1 MTEVQLRNVSK
12 RFGSVGVLADLSLTI
27 RSGELFV
34 LLGPSGCGKS
44 TLLNLIAGL
53 EQPSAGQ
60 ICFDGEDV
68 TLLPPRDRDI
78 ALVFQSYALYP
89 HMTVGE
95 NLSFPLRVAQR
106 KLGLTKAA
114 IAEEVTRVAGML
126 DLSGVLS
133 RRPRELS
140 GGQRQRVA
148 LGRALIRQP
157 RVFLLD
163 EPLSNL
169 DAQLRAGMR
178 AELRRLHD
186 ELGITMI
193 HVTHDQTEAMT
204 LADRLAVFD
213 RGSLQQVGTP
223 QDCYDTPAN
232 LFVAGFL
239 GYPSMNLLKARIEQG
254 RIVAGPIR
262 LPFPDALKRPV
273 DGTAVTVGLRP
284 EAVHIPTPG
293 TVAHAAALDK
303 GAVAGVVRLIEPTGD
318 QTWVTFEVS
327 DARPAQQTNASPER
341 LTLVGQAG
349 DGFWVKP
356 GDRVVVEIAETPP
369 HLFDAETGMRLGRVT
384 APDPILTEEP
394 ARRIS

>member
-1 MTEVQLRNVSK
+1 MTEVQLHNVSK

-53 EQPSAGQ
+53 ERPSAGR

-95 NLSFPLRVAQR
+95 NLSFPLRVAKR
-106 KLGLTKAA
+106 KLSLTKAA
-114 IAEEVTRVAGML
+114 IAEEVVRVAKLL
-126 DLSGVLS
+126 DLSGVLA

-204 LADRLAVFD
+204 LADRLAVFNGG
-213 RGSLQQVGTP
+213 RLQQVGTP
-223 QDCYDTPAN
+223 QDCYDAPAN

-239 GYPSMNLLKARIEQG
+239 GYPPMNLLKAGIEQG
-254 RIVAGPIR
+254 QIVAGPIR
-262 LPFPDALKRPV
+262 LPFPASLKRPI
-273 DGTAVTVGLRP
+273 DGTTVTLGLRP
-284 EAVHIPTPG
+284 EAVRVPTPG
-293 TVAHAAALDK
+293 TAAHAAALDK
-303 GAVAGVVRLIEPTGD
+303 GAVAGVVRLIEPTGG

-327 DARPAQQTNASPER
+327 EARQAQHTNASPER
-341 LTLVGQAG
+341 FTLVGQAG

-356 GDRVVVEIAETPP
+356 GDRVVVEIAEAPP
-369 HLFDAETGMRLGRVT
+369 HLFDAETGMRLGRGS
-384 APDPILTEEP
+384 APDPVLTEER
-394 ARRIS
+394 ARRM

>member
-1 MTEVQLRNVSK
+1 MTEVRLHGLSK
-12 RFGSVGVLADLSLTI
+12 RFGAVSVIADLSMTI
-27 RSGELFV
+27 RGGELFV

-53 EQPSAGQ
+53 ERPTAGQ
-60 ICFDGEDV
+60 VLFDGEDV
-68 TLLPPRDRDI
+68 TQLPPRDRDI

-89 HMTVGE
+89 HMTVEE
-95 NLSFPLRVAQR
+95 NLSFPLRVARR
-106 KLGLTKAA
+106 KRRPGRQT
-114 IAEEVTRVAGML
+114 ISQEVQRVAGLLGLAAVL
-126 DLSGVLS
+126 D

-178 AELRRLHD
+178 VELRRLHD
-186 ELGITMI
+186 KLGITMI

-213 RGSLQQVGTP
+213 KGRLQQVGTP
-223 QDCYDTPAN
+223 QDCYDAPAN

-239 GYPSMNLLKARIEQG
+239 GYPPMNFLKARVEPD

-262 LPFPDALKRPV
+262 VPLPPEARRLAE
-273 DGTAVTVGLRP
+273 GTTVTLGLRP
-284 EAVHIPTPG
+284 EAVRVPTPG
-293 TVAHAAALDK
+293 TAPHTGALDK
-303 GAVAGVVRLIEPTGD
+303 GAVAGLVRLIEPTGG
-318 QTWVTFEVS
+318 QTWVTLEISEAEEPFV
-327 DARPAQQTNASPER
+327 
-341 LTLVGQAG
+341 LVGQAG

-356 GDRVVVEIAETPP
+356 GDRVVVEITENSL
-369 HLFDAETGMRLGRVT
+369 HLFDVETGTRLGR
-384 APDPILTEEP
+384 APTPELSTETELNGG
-394 ARRIS
+394 IGT